1 MRWLDG
7 ITDSMDVSLSEL
19 RELVMD
25 REAWRAAIHGVTRV
39 RHNWA
44 TELNWYLK
52 WITSKDLLYSTW
64 NCAQCYIAAWM
75 EGKFGGKWIHVC
87 IPGSL
92 HCSPETTTT
101 LLIGYTQ
108 YKIKSLKLKKKRNS
122 AFWFFLKL
130 IRNTPV
136 LYHLSLLAV
145 TLSPDGLMAPSRIC
159 TSLCS

>member
-1 MRWLDG
+1 
-7 ITDSMDVSLSEL
+7 MDIPTVVLGKEIQPFH
-19 RELVMD
+19 REL
-25 REAWRAAIHGVTRV
+25 
-39 RHNWA
+39 
-44 TELNWYLK
+44 LNLVWQPG
-52 WITSKDLLYSTW
+52 WEGGFRGE
-64 NCAQCYIAAWM
+64 YICM
-75 EGKFGGKWIHVC
+75 VD
-87 IPGSL
+87 SL